1 MKVIENVWP
10 EWKVE
15 EIIGKG
21 SYGAVFRCVDT
32 EGNKSAVK
40 VISVPQNDNEIKP
53 TTSEKMTSEQMKEYY
68 KDIAD
73 DMVKEIELLKALKG
87 TKNIVEI
94 YEAEVVEKED
104 GIGWYILIRM
114 ELLTDFATYSK
125 KKTFTET
132 DIIKLGLDLSS
143 ALSVCHKG
151 KIIHRDIKPENIFVD
166 AQGNFKLGDFGVA
179 KKLERTQASMSVKG
193 TYNYM
198 SPEVFSGKKCDG
210 RADMYSLAIVMYQLL
225 NNNRLPFLDPDTPL
239 IHYSERQHAFER
251 RIKGEEL
258 PLIKYAS
265 KELNTIVLKACA
277 FKNIDRQKN
286 IDEFREQLEKIL
298 KGEKVR
304 KNPKKSTVKKWS
316 FLVLGLIVA
325 ICFCFAGY
333 LLVESEVLDKSEIVQ
348 NSDPS
353 VISLELYE
361 IGLTKD
367 CIDNKYLYK
376 DENGIYLFDKTANET
391 LLITN
396 DNSISVAFDG
406 NKVIYQTFTEAIDL
420 DATLQTCNWC
430 SYDAIEQEN
439 TTIEVVDYYN
449 STDNDLVYFNNDY
462 VLYKSYDY
470 SKRQVLTMFDF
481 ETHNTKTVGYSVGD
495 NIVAYGSNIF
505 YSTDKTDSLEVSPV
519 WVYDVEKQS
528 GTLVSSKGIIDE
540 KTVFYKN
547 DGLYFLESSM
557 EDDKTLITLS
567 MYDLKTEITKTIAHL
582 SDNGVSS
589 LDSIVALNDKY
600 ICINNGGKYRLWI
613 NDKNEVVDIKITE
626 EYGELIDCFINPEL
640 ADKVIFLFKDDLA
653 YRYYEVT
660 KKGNLRSLGFVEP
673 DADNAVVNGDIIYS
687 VSGNEDK
694 KIKVF
699 DMERR

>member
-1 MKVIENVWP
+1 MKVIENVWS

-32 EGNKSAVK
+32 KGNRSAVK
-40 VISVPQNDNEIKP
+40 VISVPQNDSEIKP
-53 TTSEKMTSEQMKEYY
+53 RTSEKMTSEQIKEYY

-73 DMVKEIELLKALKG
+73 DMVKEIEILKALKG

-104 GIGWYILIRM
+104 GIGWHILIRM

-125 KKTFTET
+125 NKTFTET
-132 DIIKLGLDLSS
+132 DVIKLGLDLSS
-143 ALSVCHKG
+143 ALSVCHKE

-166 AQGNFKLGDFGVA
+166 TEGNFKLGDFGVA
-179 KKLERTQASMSVKG
+179 KKLERTQASMSIKG

-198 SPEVFSGKKCDG
+198 SPEVFGGKKCDG

-225 NNNRLPFLDPDTPL
+225 NNNRLPFLDPDKPL

-258 PLIKYAS
+258 PVIKYAS
-265 KELNTIVLKACA
+265 KELNTIILKACA

-286 IDEFREQLEKIL
+286 IDEFSGQLEKIL
-298 KGEKVR
+298 KGQKVR
-304 KNPKKSTVKKWS
+304 KNPKKSTVKKWC

-325 ICFCFAGY
+325 ICLCFIGY
-333 LLVESEVLDKSEIVQ
+333 LMVELEIFDQSKTVQ

-353 VISLELYE
+353 VISLGLYE
-361 IGLTKD
+361 TGLTRD

-376 DENGIYLFDKTANET
+376 DENGIYLFDNTTNET
-391 LLITN
+391 ILITN
-396 DNSISVAFDG
+396 DNPISVAFDG
-406 NKVIYQTFTEAIDL
+406 NKVIYQTFTESIYQ
-420 DATLQTCNWC
+420 DATLLTCNWC
-430 SYDAIEQEN
+430 SYDVIKRKN
-439 TTIEVVDYYN
+439 TTMKVVDYYN
-449 STDNDLVYFNNDY
+449 STDNVLVYFNNDY

-481 ETHNTKTVGYSVGD
+481 ETHNTKTVGYSIGD
-495 NIVAYGSNIF
+495 NVVAYGNNIF
-505 YSTDKTDSLEVSPV
+505 YTTDKTASLKSAPV
-519 WVYDVEKQS
+519 WVYDVERQS
-528 GTLVSSKGIIDE
+528 GTLVSLNGILDE

-547 DGLYFLESSM
+547 DCLYFLECSIV
-557 EDDKTLITLS
+557 EDKTVIGLCAN
-567 MYDLKTEITKTIAHL
+567 DLNTETTETIVHL
-582 SDNGVSS
+582 SENGVSS
-589 LDSIVALNDKY
+589 LDSVVTLNDKY
-600 ICINNGGKYRLWI
+600 VCINNGEKYCLWI

-626 EYGELIDCFINPEL
+626 EHGKLIDCFTNPEL
-640 ADKVIFLFKDDLA
+640 TDKIIFAFKDGLS
-653 YRYYEVT
+653 YQYYEVT
-660 KKGNLRSLGFVEP
+660 QKGNLRSLGYVEP
-673 DADNAVVNGDIIYS
+673 DTDNVVVNGDIIYS

-694 KIKVF
+694 EIKVF
-699 DMERR
+699 DIKRR